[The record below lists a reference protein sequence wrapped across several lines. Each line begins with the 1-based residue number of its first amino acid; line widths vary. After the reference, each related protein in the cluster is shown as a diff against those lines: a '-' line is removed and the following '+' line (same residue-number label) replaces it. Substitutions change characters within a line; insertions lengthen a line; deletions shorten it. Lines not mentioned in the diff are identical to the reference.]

1 MEKLDYIESLGV
13 NTVWINP
20 MILSNQED
28 NGYDVISYTEVDP
41 LFGSEAEGERLIR
54 ALKDRGMRIIF
65 DFPLNHTSD
74 QHPWFQEA
82 LKGPKNP
89 YRDYYVWTDGKDNR
103 PYPNNWTAAFGGS
116 A

>member
-41 LFGSEAEGERLIR
+41 LFGSEA
-54 ALKDRGMRIIF
+54 
-65 DFPLNHTSD
+65 
-74 QHPWFQEA
+74 
-82 LKGPKNP
+82 
-89 YRDYYVWTDGKDNR
+89 DGS
-103 PYPNNWTAAFGGS
+103 G
-116 A
+116 